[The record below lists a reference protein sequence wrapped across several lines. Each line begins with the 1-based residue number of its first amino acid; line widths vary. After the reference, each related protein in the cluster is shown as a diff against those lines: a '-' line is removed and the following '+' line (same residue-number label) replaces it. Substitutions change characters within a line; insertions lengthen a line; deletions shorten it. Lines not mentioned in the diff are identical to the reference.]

1 MKLSSFHSLPR
12 IFIINIGVKSKLLLF
27 FFINIYNFF
36 DVGIFDLRGRKDE
49 SEEAGPPMDAFIEY
63 LE

>member
-12 IFIINIGVKSKLLLF
+12 IFIINIGVKSKLL